1 MYISLSDTGDGMI
14 PAESTPSRRRDIIL
28 DATLDAVAEHGVHGV
43 THRKIAALAGVPL
56 GSMTY
61 YFSGIDALLEEAFCR
76 FADRMSE
83 SFIQH
88 IGQAR
93 SPAMVCDALTDVICG
108 AYLTTPRNM
117 ELMYQLYA
125 YASRKPG
132 LKLVMQ
138 AWMRRSQALLER
150 WFDPVTARALD
161 AFVEGMTLHYVT
173 DSAPLGRK
181 QLRELL
187 GRIAGEKG
195 RVS

>member
-1 MYISLSDTGDGMI
+1 MI
-14 PAESTPSRRRDIIL
+14 QTESTPGGRRDIIV
-28 DATLDAVAEHGVHGV
+28 DATLKAVAEYGINGV

-61 YFSGIDALLEEAFCR
+61 YFTGIDALLEEAFCR

-83 SFIQH
+83 SFIHH
-88 IGQAR
+88 IGQAHN
-93 SPAMVCDALTDVICG
+93 PTMACDALTDLICG
-108 AYLTTPRNM
+108 AYMTTPHNM

-125 YASRKPG
+125 YGSRKPG

-138 AWMRRSQALLER
+138 AWMRRSQALLEH

-173 DSAPLGRK
+173 DSAPLERGEIRAM
-181 QLRELL
+181 L
-187 GRIAGEKG
+187 GRIAGEADHHL
-195 RVS
+195 

>member
-1 MYISLSDTGDGMI
+1 MMKS
-14 PAESTPSRRRDIIL
+14 ESAPSGRRDIIL
-28 DATLDAVAEHGVHGV
+28 DATLDAVAQHGINGV

-61 YFSGIDALLEEAFCR
+61 YFTGIDDLLEEAFCR

-83 SFIQH
+83 SFIH
-88 IGQAR
+88 HMGQATN
-93 SPAMVCDALTDVICG
+93 PAMACDALADLICG
-108 AYLTTPRNM
+108 AYMTTPRNM

-125 YASRKPG
+125 YAARRPG

-138 AWMRRSQALLER
+138 AWMRRSQTLLEH

-161 AFVEGMTLHYVT
+161 AFIEGMTLHYVT
-173 DSAPLGRK
+173 DSAPLGRE

-187 GRIAGEKG
+187 GRIAGEEG
-195 RVS
+195 REG